1 MNKENTFFLYVSS
14 APEDAEHV
22 SHLTDELAAQGFS
35 FWTDQNGHRPD
46 PPLVDDALQRAIRA
60 SSALL
65 LVVSPHTRSAR
76 SAKAALHMAQMYQ
89 RPVFPVWMHGET
101 WMEALPP
108 GWEGT
113 AGIDARGEHYPD
125 AFQTLVKELRL
136 LQDASATQP
145 ETAPSLMDLSQ
156 HPRSPYKGLRPFQ
169 REDARDFFGREQCID
184 ALAHAL
190 RETLLIARPAPR
202 FLAIIGPCGSGK
214 SSVVMAGL
222 LPQLQQGRLPQSH
235 EWIYL
240 KRMLPGQHPLE
251 ALAFALSE
259 HFPERSLTSIR
270 EELEDIRGLHRLAT
284 TLVERRG
291 TDEQEGS
298 PGFHRSAATSPGRRD
313 TDDLVE
319 SPFFHNGPTSALL
332 ERKDTRVCLF
342 VDQFEELFTQ
352 TRTEEERRHFLDLL
366 VTAITEPQGPVV
378 VLVALRADFYD
389 RPLRYPILG
398 KVIEA
403 HHQAMLPM
411 TLQELRAAIEKPAH
425 LPDVHLRFE
434 DNLVGDLLVDAQ
446 GQAEALP
453 LLQFTLAQ
461 LVESRDDLRLSHRAY
476 LQVGG
481 VGGALAKQ
489 AESTYLSL
497 PSQEHQ
503 RWAQAL
509 FLRLIDVGTVDRSAT
524 CRRIPVSELTLI
536 DPSETAAL
544 EMVWKTFTEKGLLAT
559 STVMGIPTL
568 EVGHA
573 ALIGVWE
580 RLAKWVQEAQE
591 DTSLH
596 ARIDKDVTEWIRR
609 GKPAEGVYTG
619 EQLAQAQ
626 RWRTRTIPS
635 RDEDTFLQ
643 ASIQQR
649 HREHHRTMR
658 RSVVVG
664 IAALGLTGGAFS
676 LSRLLHSEEATPVH
690 IRSPLHT
697 LPYTYS
703 RHTGAV
709 LSVAWSPDGK
719 HIASASADRT
729 VQVWEAVS
737 GKRLLTYTRH
747 TSFVL
752 SVAWSP
758 DGKHIASASDDRT
771 VQVWE
776 AVSGNRLLTY
786 NGHRGTVWNVAWSHN
801 GTHIASASFDKTV
814 QVWEVKSGNLLRTY
828 TRHAG
833 TVNSAAWSHDDTR
846 IASASDDKTVQ
857 VWEAVSGNP
866 LLTYTGHAGTVEDA
880 AWSPD
885 GIRIASAGVDRT
897 VQVWEA
903 VSGNLLRSYTGHGG
917 TVNSVA
923 WSPDGTRIASASAR
937 TAQVWEAVSGKELQV
952 YRGHRGFVVYC
963 VAWSPDGTRIAS
975 ASFDQTVQ
983 IWAAHQHP

>member
-1 MNKENTFFLYVSS
+1 MNTENTFLLFVSS

-22 SHLTDELAAQGFS
+22 SHLTDELAARGFS
-35 FWTDQNGHRPD
+35 FWSEQNGNRPD
-46 PPLVDDALQRAIRA
+46 PPHGDEALQRAIRA

-65 LVVSPHTRSAR
+65 LIASPHARSAR
-76 SAKAALHMAQMYQ
+76 SVKAALNIAQIYQ
-89 RPVFPVWMHGET
+89 RPVYPVWIHGET

-108 GWEGT
+108 GWEGP

-136 LQDASATQP
+136 LQDSSSTQL
-145 ETAPSLMDLSQ
+145 ETPPSLSDLSQ
-156 HPRSPYKGLRPFQ
+156 YSRNPYKGLRSFQ
-169 REDARDFFGREQCID
+169 REDAGDFFGREQCID
-184 ALAHAL
+184 VLAHAL
-190 RETLLIARPAPR
+190 RETLLIAQSAPR
-202 FLAIIGPCGSGK
+202 FLAVIGPRGSGK

-222 LPQLQQGRLPQSH
+222 LPQLQQGRLPHSH

-240 KRMLPGQHPLE
+240 KRMIPGQQPLE
-251 ALAFALSE
+251 SLAFALSE
-259 HFPERSLTSIR
+259 HFPGRSLTSIQ
-270 EELEDIRGLHRLAT
+270 EELEDIRGLHKLAT
-284 TLVERRG
+284 TLVERSDI
-291 TDEQEGS
+291 DEQEDS
-298 PGFHRSAATSPGRRD
+298 PGFRRFAATQVGRRD
-313 TDDLVE
+313 TDELGG
-319 SPFFHNGPTSALL
+319 SPFFGSPTSALL
-332 ERKDTRVCLF
+332 ERKDTHVLLF
-342 VDQFEELFTQ
+342 IDQFEELFTR

-366 VTAITEPQGPVV
+366 VTAMTEPQGPVV
-378 VLVALRADFYD
+378 VLLALRADFYD
-389 RPLRYPILG
+389 RPLHYPTLG

-403 HHQAMLPM
+403 HHQAILPM

-425 LPDVHLRFE
+425 LPDVHLHFE

-461 LVESRDDLRLSHRAY
+461 LFERRDDGHLTHHAY
-476 LQVGG
+476 QQVGG
-481 VGGALAKQ
+481 VGGALANQ

-509 FLRLIDVGTVDRSAT
+509 FLRLIDAGAADRYAS
-524 CRRIPVSELTLI
+524 CHCVPISELTLI
-536 DPSETAAL
+536 DPRETAIL
-544 EMVWKTFTEKGLLAT
+544 EMVWNTFTEKGVLAT
-559 STVMGIPTL
+559 GTVMGIPTI

-580 RLAKWVQEAQE
+580 RLQKWVQEAQE

-596 ARIDKDVTEWIRR
+596 GRIGKDVTEWIRM
-609 GKPAEGVYTG
+609 GKPVDRLYNG

-676 LSRLLHSEEATPVH
+676 LSRFLHPGEATPVQTH
-690 IRSPLHT
+690 SPLQT
-697 LPYTYS
+697 LPYTY
-703 RHTGAV
+703 RGHTGAV
-709 LSVAWSPDGK
+709 LSVAWSPDGSR
-719 HIASASADRT
+719 IASASADRT
-729 VQVWEAVS
+729 VKVWEVKN
-737 GKRLLTYTRH
+737 GRLLLTYNRH
-747 TSFVL
+747 KSFVL

-758 DGKHIASASDDRT
+758 DGKHIASASDDQT
-771 VQVWE
+771 VQVWDAGSGIPLLTYNKHAGTVWSVAWSPDGNSIASTSVDKTAQVWE
-776 AVSGNRLLTY
+776 AKSGKRLLTY
-786 NGHRGTVWNVAWSHN
+786 RGHT
-801 GTHIASASFDKTV
+801 
-814 QVWEVKSGNLLRTY
+814 
-828 TRHAG
+828 G
-833 TVNSAAWSHDDTR
+833 TVNSAAWSPDGKR
-846 IASASDDKTVQ
+846 IASASDDKTAQ
-857 VWEAVSGNP
+857 VWDAVSGKR
-866 LLTYTGHAGTVEDA
+866 LLTYSRHTGTVEDA
-880 AWSPD
+880 VWSPD
-885 GIRIASAGVDRT
+885 ANRIASASVDRT

-903 VSGNLLRSYTGHGG
+903 VSGHLLLTYSKHGG

-923 WSPDGTRIASASAR
+923 WSPDGKRIASASVR
-937 TAQVWEAVSGKELQV
+937 TAQVWDAVSGSWLLT

-963 VAWSPDGTRIAS
+963 VAWSPDGSRIAS

-983 IWAAHQHP
+983 VWAADMR